1 MFDRFISPRAAIA
14 AEQRKV
20 LSSSYGDR
28 ILAVVTVNDQLTG
41 YKSTPILRSAIPG
54 REKRGGLYT
63 NAHHVDEYE
72 GFHLGG
78 VRIDQLVEKGCSF
91 EEALFTLWV
100 GYPPESLEE
109 VQEMVAVLKDARRR
123 FVESSA
129 WNNCVTY
136 LDALCAP
143 DPSRVDM
150 MHVVVGLLS
159 YLARYSP
166 IGALIDSDRV
176 ETISLRD
183 RFEEWVFIQAAMGVL
198 IPAAYR
204 RLYLKGEP
212 IVPDSSRGYAAAFVE
227 ALGVADSEERLTELA
242 SVFDMLLILMLY
254 HGPGNGSTFSGLVA
268 NSFAPTS
275 FDSMISMMGALLGP
289 NHGKA
294 STLGVR
300 FLFTLCE
307 ELGDEWSEEELVSYA
322 RTRLLE
328 SPKKPAWCVGHA
340 LLKTPKGV
348 DPSESLGDPRTAVL
362 VHWLESH
369 HSTHPFYRLS
379 KAWYDAVTPIVGK
392 EIGAAFPKPNVDAYS
407 GLVLALE
414 GIIEDP
420 SQASFIGA
428 LFGVARIAGACAEAF
443 YQVAATSG
451 KPRPIRPGN
460 VRDEFI
466 PELPRKEG

>member
-1 MFDRFISPRAAIA
+1 MYDRFISPRAAIA
-14 AEQRKV
+14 AEQRKI

-54 REKRGGLYT
+54 KGKRGELYT
-63 NAHHVDEYE
+63 NAHHVDEYQ

-78 VRIDQLVEKGCSF
+78 VRIDQLVEKGCSL
-91 EEALFTLWV
+91 EDALFTLWV
-100 GYPPESLEE
+100 GYPPETGEDA
-109 VQEMVAVLKDARRR
+109 QEMVTVLKEARRG

-129 WNNCVTY
+129 WSECVAY

-166 IGALIDSDRV
+166 VGALIDSDSV
-176 ETISLRD
+176 EAITLKD

-198 IPAAYR
+198 VPAAYR
-204 RLYLKGEP
+204 RLYLNQDP
-212 IVPDSSRGYAAAFVE
+212 IVPDASRGYASAFVE
-227 ALGVADSEERLTELA
+227 ALGVADSEERLSVLS
-242 SVFDMLLILMLY
+242 SVFDMLFILMLY
-254 HGPGNGSTFSGLVA
+254 HGPGNGSTLSGLVA
-268 NSFAPTS
+268 NSFGPTS
-275 FDSMISMMGALLGP
+275 FDSMISMMGALLAP

-294 STLGVR
+294 STLGIR
-300 FLFTLCE
+300 FLFTLRD
-307 ELGDEWSEEELVSYA
+307 ELGYEWSDEELVSYA
-322 RTRLLE
+322 RKRLLE

-362 VHWLESH
+362 VHWLQSH
-369 HSTHPFYRLS
+369 HHPHPFYRLS
-379 KAWYDAVTPIVGK
+379 RSWYDVVTPIVGK

-414 GIIEDP
+414 GIIRDS

-428 LFGVARIAGACAEAF
+428 VFGVARIAGACAEAF

-460 VRDEFI
+460 VRDEFV
-466 PELPRKEG
+466 PDLPRKEG